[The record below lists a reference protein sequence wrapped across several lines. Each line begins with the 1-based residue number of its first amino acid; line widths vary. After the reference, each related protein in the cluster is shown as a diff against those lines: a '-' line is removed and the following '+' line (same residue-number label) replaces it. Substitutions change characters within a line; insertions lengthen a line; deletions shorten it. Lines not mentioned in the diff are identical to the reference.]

1 MIDTHQHTWPS
12 QNSPLSDY
20 GYDFMSPQPNMIPHA
35 EGMYFEPFA
44 FGVTVGYGGVTV
56 TPHFTLRELR

>member
-20 GYDFMSPQPNMIPHA
+20 GYDFMSPQPSVESFWPNGP
-35 EGMYFEPFA
+35 
-44 FGVTVGYGGVTV
+44 
-56 TPHFTLRELR
+56 RK